1 MFVYELS
8 GCGFESSCSHLILT
22 SFNESKVVQSYV
34 LIPTVNRLTRLARNT
49 ASPIDY
55 NITNS
60 VINAK
65 FKTGIIKTDI
75 SDHLPIFFIFIC
87 IADRNKAREESIYK
101 RNYSDLFRSS
111 KLSLIKGKILAF
123 G

>member
-8 GCGFESSCSHLILT
+8 GCGFKSSCSHLILT
-22 SFNESKVVQSYV
+22 SFNESKFVQSYV
-34 LIPTVNRLTRLARNT
+34 LIPTVNRSTRVARNT
-49 ASPIDY
+49 ASPIDH

-75 SDHLPIFFIFIC
+75 SNHLPIFFVFILLL
-87 IADRNKAREESIYK
+87 IETRPGKNPHTNEITQIYSEVRN
-101 RNYSDLFRSS
+101 
-111 KLSLIKGKILAF
+111 
-123 G
+123 